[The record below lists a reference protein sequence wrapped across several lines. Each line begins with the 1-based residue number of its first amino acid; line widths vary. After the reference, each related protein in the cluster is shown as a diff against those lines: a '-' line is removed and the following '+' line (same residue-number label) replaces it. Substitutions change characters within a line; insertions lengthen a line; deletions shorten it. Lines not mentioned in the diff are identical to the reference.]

1 MNVQDNNN
9 HKKDSVST
17 KIKNYFKNLID
28 FSNFDRKTIFYIIVF
43 ITIMVVTVYLLIYI
57 IFIDDTILYRFV
69 VEWIVNP
76 IASLGIIGIFLFVI
90 VMAIQGIIVPIPSE
104 VILIAA
110 GLIYGTLGGGIMG
123 IIGSVGAGLLCYYL
137 SRKGGRPLAR
147 KFVGDRALNMADDF
161 IHKYGIW
168 AILIFRFIPFIPFD
182 PVSYASGLVD
192 MDVKKYSL
200 GTFLGS
206 IARAFFWAWLG
217 DSFLGEIPG
226 PPYDLNALDPAQFQA
241 QANLFNIILLIMV
254 AILIIGFMAF
264 YFYSRLWE
272 KKKREQNRR
281 KYK

>member
-43 ITIMVVTVYLLIYI
+43 IAIIIVTVYLLIYI

-76 IASLGIIGIFLFVI
+76 IASLEIIGIFLFVI

-104 VILIAA
+104 VILLAA

-192 MDVKKYSL
+192 MYVKKYSL

-226 PPYDLNALDPAQFQA
+226 PPYDLNALNPAQFQA
-241 QANLFNIILLIMV
+241 QANLFNIILLIIV
-254 AILIIGFMAF
+254 AILIIGFISF

-272 KKKREQNRR
+272 KKKREQNLST
-281 KYK
+281 

>member
-9 HKKDSVST
+9 HKKDSFST
-17 KIKNYFKNLID
+17 KIKKYFKNLID

-43 ITIMVVTVYLLIYI
+43 IAIMVLTVYLLIYT

-104 VILIAA
+104 VILLAA

-168 AILIFRFIPFIPFD
+168 AILIFRFIPIIPFD

-206 IARAFFWAWLG
+206 IARAFFWSWLG

-226 PPYDLNALDPAQFQA
+226 PPYDLHALDPAQFQA
-241 QANLFNIILLIMV
+241 QANLFNIILLIIV
-254 AILIIGFMAF
+254 AILIIGFISF

-272 KKKREQNRR
+272 KKKREQNLST
-281 KYK
+281 

>member
-76 IASLGIIGIFLFVI
+76 IASLEIIGIFLFVI

-104 VILIAA
+104 VILLAA

-206 IARAFFWAWLG
+206 IARAFFYAWLG

-226 PPYDLNALDPAQFQA
+226 PPYDLNALNPAQFQA

-272 KKKREQNRR
+272 KKKREQNLST
-281 KYK
+281 

>member
-9 HKKDSVST
+9 HKKDSFST
-17 KIKNYFKNLID
+17 KTKKYFKNLID

-43 ITIMVVTVYLLIYI
+43 IAIMVITVYLLIYI

-76 IASLGIIGIFLFVI
+76 IASLEIIGIFLFVI

-104 VILIAA
+104 VILLAA

-168 AILIFRFIPFIPFD
+168 AILIFRFIPIIPFD

-192 MDVKKYSL
+192 MDIKKYSL

-206 IARAFFWAWLG
+206 IGRAFFYAWLG

-241 QANLFNIILLIMV
+241 QANLFNIILLIIV
-254 AILIIGFMAF
+254 AILIIGFMLF

-272 KKKREQNRR
+272 KKKKEQNLST
-281 KYK
+281 

>member
-43 ITIMVVTVYLLIYI
+43 IAIIIVTVYLLIYI

-76 IASLGIIGIFLFVI
+76 IASLEIIGIFLFVI

-104 VILIAA
+104 VILLAA

-206 IARAFFWAWLG
+206 IARAFFYAWLG

-226 PPYDLNALDPAQFQA
+226 PPYDLNALNPAQFQA

-272 KKKREQNRR
+272 KKKREQNLST
-281 KYK
+281 

>member
-1 MNVQDNNN
+1 MNVQDNNS
-9 HKKDSVST
+9 HKKDSIST
-17 KIKNYFKNLID
+17 KMKKYFKNLID

-43 ITIMVVTVYLLIYI
+43 IAIMVITVYLLIYI

-76 IASLGIIGIFLFVI
+76 IASLGIIGIFLFVL
-90 VMAIQGIIVPIPSE
+90 VMAIQGIIVPLPSE

-110 GLIYGTLGGGIMG
+110 GLIYGTFGGGIMG

-147 KFVGDRALNMADDF
+147 KFVGDRAINMADDF

-206 IARAFFWAWLG
+206 IARAFFYAWLG

-241 QANLFNIILLIMV
+241 QANLFNIILLIIV
-254 AILIIGFMAF
+254 AVLIIGFMAF
-264 YFYSRLWE
+264 YFYSRFWE
-272 KKKREQNRR
+272 KKKREQNLST
-281 KYK
+281 

>member
-43 ITIMVVTVYLLIYI
+43 IAIIIVTVYLLIYI

-76 IASLGIIGIFLFVI
+76 IASLEIIGIFLFVI
-90 VMAIQGIIVPIPSE
+90 VMAIQGIIVPLPSE
-104 VILIAA
+104 VILLAA

-206 IARAFFWAWLG
+206 IARAFFYAWLG

-226 PPYDLNALDPAQFQA
+226 PPYDLNALNPAQFQA

-272 KKKREQNRR
+272 KKKREQNLST
-281 KYK
+281 

>member
-1 MNVQDNNN
+1 MNVQDNNS
-9 HKKDSVST
+9 HEKDSFST
-17 KIKNYFKNLID
+17 KIKKYFKNLID

-43 ITIMVVTVYLLIYI
+43 IAIMAITVYLLIYM

-76 IASLGIIGIFLFVI
+76 IASLEIIGIFLFI
-90 VMAIQGIIVPIPSE
+90 LVMAIQGIIVPLPSE

-110 GLIYGTLGGGIMG
+110 GLIYGTFGGAIMG
-123 IIGSVGAGLLCYYL
+123 IIGSLGAGLLCYYL

-206 IARAFFWAWLG
+206 IARAFFYAWLG

-241 QANLFNIILLIMV
+241 QANLFNIILLIIV
-254 AILIIGFMAF
+254 AVLIIGFMAF
-264 YFYSRLWE
+264 YFYSRFWE
-272 KKKREQNRR
+272 KKKREQNLST
-281 KYK
+281 